1 MNYCAELEARMDIR
15 KMIPEHGK
23 EESVEDLRAKLA
35 ALHDAEEKKR
45 LRQQIAE
52 AERRLQRSGG
62 RVVRG

>member
-1 MNYCAELEARMDIR
+1 MDIR